1 VAEETPKKG
10 TEHIIIVMDSV
21 LAIGTDI
28 HDAMADGKI
37 TLPEILGMSKD
48 LPGAIA
54 AIKAAP
60 DLPGELSDLDD
71 AERDQIIAHFADKFE
86 LPNHEVEKRVERL
99 FRVAVNFAEQVAE
112 TIAIVKEFKAKG

>member
-1 VAEETPKKG
+1 MSEEKAKLG
-10 TEHIIIVMDSV
+10 TKSIVVVMDAV

-48 LPGAIA
+48 LPGAIS

-60 DLPGELSDLDD
+60 DLPGELADLDD
-71 AERDQIIAHFADKFE
+71 AERDQIIAHFAEKFS
-86 LPNHEVEKRVERL
+86 LPNADVEQRVERL

-112 TIAIVKEFKAKG
+112 TVAIVKEFRAKT